1 MKSGMVES
9 TIKAG
14 VGQFVGLLLGAISV
28 KLLAVLAGP
37 AGVGLFSILRQLQQT
52 LSAVAALGGQNAV
65 VQGLSSREGEERQS
79 FLVSSFYMFLLAI
92 LVSSIALLFFAEELS
107 EWALDGAHATA
118 IRWLVIP
125 IALGS
130 FLFYFRGLLIAEM
143 QFGAVALVNIAV
155 GLGGAIAAL
164 PVGLAYAKGGADALV
179 LMVGGGV
186 FFGTT
191 AALICVRRLGGFQSL
206 SGISFRY
213 FSKASS
219 REFLFVALPSLL
231 SIFFTMG
238 SVLIIRGYVV
248 NYAGLEGA
256 GFFDA
261 AWSITAMY
269 LALFLG
275 SLQSWLLPELSQKN
289 AGVDIQKVI
298 IKALHFSLLIS
309 LPIVTCLIVM
319 KPLVIRLLFSGEF
332 LESLKVLRW
341 MQLGDYVRVLGWV
354 ISTALVAR
362 ADMRAFFAG
371 EALWSIAFLI
381 LAIAFLGAGLE
392 WVGLAYLL
400 AYLIYVFFLLWR
412 LFATHAVRIP
422 MRHVLHW
429 LGGGILVGGVSYLSW
444 DETALYSWH
453 IVLILPSILFS
464 FMIMRSDEKIFARQF
479 VSRTFLR
486 VKRIFLGS

>member
-9 TIKAG
+9 TIKTG
-14 VGQFVGLLLGAISV
+14 LGQFVGLFLGAISV

-52 LSAVAALGGQNAV
+52 LSAVAALGGQNAL
-65 VQGLSSREGEERQS
+65 VQGLSSREGEDRQR
-79 FLVSSFYMFLLAI
+79 FLVSSFYIFLLAI
-92 LVSSIALLFFAEELS
+92 FVSSSALLFFAEELS
-107 EWALDGAHATA
+107 VWALDGSHATA

-125 IALGS
+125 IAMGS

-143 QFGAVALVNIAV
+143 KFGSVAVVNIAV
-155 GLGGAIAAL
+155 GLGGALAAL
-164 PVGLAYAKGGADALV
+164 PVGLAYARGGTDALV

-186 FFGTT
+186 FLGT
-191 AALICVRRLGGFQSL
+191 AAALNSVRRLGGFQSFRD
-206 SGISFRY
+206 ISFRY
-213 FSKASS
+213 FSGASS
-219 REFLFVALPSLL
+219 RKFLLVALPSLL

-238 SVLIIRGYVV
+238 SVLIIRRCVV
-248 NYAGLEGA
+248 SYAGLEGA
-256 GFFDA
+256 GYFDA

-289 AGVDIQKVI
+289 TGADIQNVI
-298 IKALHFSLLIS
+298 VKALHFSLLIS
-309 LPIVTCLIVM
+309 LPVVTGLIVM
-319 KPLVIRLLFSGEF
+319 KPLVMRVLFSGEF
-332 LESLKVLRW
+332 LESLKILRW

-362 ADMRAFFAG
+362 ADMRAFFAA

-381 LAIAFLGAGLE
+381 LAITLVGAGLE
-392 WVGLAYLL
+392 WVGLAYFF

-422 MRHVLHW
+422 IRHVLHW
-429 LGGGILVGGVSYLSW
+429 LGGGALVGAVSYLSW
-444 DETALYSWH
+444 DETALFSWH
-453 IVLILPSILFS
+453 VVLILPSILFS
-464 FMIMRSDEKIFARQF
+464 FMIMRDDEKAFARQF
-479 VSRTFLR
+479 LNRAFLH
-486 VKRIFLGS
+486 VKRIFSGS